1 LTRRGINR
9 CRVSVSGS
17 FRITALHLLAGA
29 DDATVEVIFRHRPLS
44 GIRGHETGETAV
56 QLSEIAAN
64 RGEFWQF
71 LEKLYREPYQ
81 LDHDGYLRF
90 MRDLG
95 FQSSQIE
102 AILADADHTGAAR
115 YCAGRAPRCSFDG
128 SPKHEI
134 SVALRP

>member
-1 LTRRGINR
+1 M
-9 CRVSVSGS
+9 
-17 FRITALHLLAGA
+17 HLLAGA

-81 LDHDGYLRF
+81 LDHDGYLRIT
-90 MRDLG
+90 RAVL
-95 FQSSQIE
+95 
-102 AILADADHTGAAR
+102 LAADVR
-115 YCAGRAPRCSFDG
+115 ND
-128 SPKHEI
+128 
-134 SVALRP
+134 